1 MNLSTLFIAI
11 VIAVSSVNLVGCGT
25 VKQTGQGFVSGVK
38 QDINSGREA
47 VADFIRPN
55 N

>member
-1 MNLSTLFIAI
+1 MNLTTLFVA
-11 VIAVSSVNLVGCGT
+11 IAVAVASANLTGCGT

-38 QDINSGREA
+38 QDLNSGREA